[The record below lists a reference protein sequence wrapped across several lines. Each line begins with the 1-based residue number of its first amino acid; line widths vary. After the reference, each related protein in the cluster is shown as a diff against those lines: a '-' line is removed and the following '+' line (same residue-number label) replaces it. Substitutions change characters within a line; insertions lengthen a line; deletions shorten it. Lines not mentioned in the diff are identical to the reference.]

1 LALVVKNREEI
12 GGSGGFG
19 TAVLHNL
26 TMIPTSKLQRF
37 LVLLSVS
44 SGWLL
49 LMSTAARAN
58 SWPPMAVG
66 LFYLPFAA
74 SVISFGVGFLLIVWL
89 EAWILV
95 RRENLQLWHSVRL
108 VTEANLLSTLAGIG
122 VVLTLAGLPYELNF
136 QYMGNFSWLFWLIV
150 ATVCLGLGV
159 CTAGS
164 LKHLSKFWSGHFL
177 IWSIVWAIIL
187 FAELTLIGLV
197 NSTHNWVLQLLA
209 TAIYYSVGLVLSI
222 VVESFWLSRRLS
234 EKTAT
239 LGQTML
245 IANVRSYAYIAIPIT
260 IFLLFLKK

>member
-1 LALVVKNREEI
+1 MM
-12 GGSGGFG
+12 G
-19 TAVLHNL
+19 TL
-26 TMIPTSKLQRF
+26 KLQRF
-37 LVLLSVS
+37 LVLLGVS

-49 LMSTAARAN
+49 LMSTAAKAN

-66 LFYLPFAA
+66 LFYLPLAA
-74 SVISFGVGFLLIVWL
+74 SVISFGVGFFLIVWL

-95 RRENLQLWHSVRL
+95 RRENLQFWHSVRL

-122 VVLTLAGLPYELNF
+122 VVITLAVLPFELGGF
-136 QYMGNFSWLFWLIV
+136 QQENFSLLFWLIV

-164 LKHLSKFWSGHFL
+164 LKHLTQFWSGHFL
-177 IWSIVWAIIL
+177 IWSIVWAMIF
-187 FAELTLIGLV
+187 FAELALIDLV
-197 NSTHNWVLQLLA
+197 NSTKNWVLQLLA

-222 VVESFWLSRRLS
+222 VVESFWVSRRLS
-234 EKTAT
+234 EKTTT

-260 IFLLFLKK
+260 LFLLFLKN